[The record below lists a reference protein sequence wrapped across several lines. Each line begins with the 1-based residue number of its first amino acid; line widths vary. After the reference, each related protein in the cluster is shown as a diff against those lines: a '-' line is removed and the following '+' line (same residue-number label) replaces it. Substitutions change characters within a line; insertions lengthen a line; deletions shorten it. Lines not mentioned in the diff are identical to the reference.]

1 MIRRIVLAILFI
13 CWVYSVYY
21 SEKEEHQLYLEEYVV
36 IRSLRYH
43 ISKKNQKRT
52 SIPSPITTSEI
63 QTIYKLKP
71 SPTSMPMSKLSPTSM
86 PMSKLSPTSMPM
98 PKSSPTSMPMPKPSP
113 TSMPMPMPKTVIVN
127 ISQPIVSP
135 VKSFVNNTPN
145 HSSTLN
151 SEIHAT
157 KKESVNLIRKP
168 HKPYVL
174 SFQIFYRFLS
184 HL

>member
-71 SPTSMPMSKLSPTSM
+71 SPTSMPMS
-86 PMSKLSPTSMPM
+86 
-98 PKSSPTSMPMPKPSP
+98 KSSPTSMPMPKPSP